1 MHTIEWVRAH
11 ALDVALYL
19 ACATVVARVAYAFV
33 ARLVAPYPRLRAA
46 VEALAAGSPDLLRGF
61 AQLYRVVTGIDLP
74 LPMIDARD
82 AEIARLRAALAV
94 AQGDLMALRATR
106 VAPPAPVDPQ
116 AGHLRAGLLGVV
128 LLVAAAGF
136 ALRCRPATDA
146 GYAVAG
152 LPAASQCSARSYRC
166 ASGIPEVCAS
176 AGGALRWWPTVP
188 PGPDGRRVPCARCV
202 VDADGGVA
210 HCDNASADG
219 GAP

>member
-106 VAPPAPVDPQ
+106 VAPPAPVDP
-116 AGHLRAGLLGVV
+116 
-128 LLVAAAGF
+128 
-136 ALRCRPATDA
+136 
-146 GYAVAG
+146 
-152 LPAASQCSARSYRC
+152 
-166 ASGIPEVCAS
+166 
-176 AGGALRWWPTVP
+176 
-188 PGPDGRRVPCARCV
+188 
-202 VDADGGVA
+202 
-210 HCDNASADG
+210 
-219 GAP
+219 